1 MATRQHGYSWIRTTS
16 DGFCVNYID
25 AQQGQNW
32 PVIEVMARTIK
43 GPKSKF
49 NFAVI
54 AWETFISFL
63 CEGRS
68 YSVDVAA
75 GRGTETPAT
84 IGESPR
90 GVVVV
95 RMRMARSAC
104 AVAFTSGKGK
114 MPCPDTSFAFH
125 SSQ

>member
-1 MATRQHGYSWIRTTS
+1 
-16 DGFCVNYID
+16 
-25 AQQGQNW
+25 
-32 PVIEVMARTIK
+32 MARTIK

-84 IGESPR
+84 IAIGESPR

-114 MPCPDTSFAFH
+114 MPCPNTSFAFH